1 MSERERTR
9 NGAPF
14 PDRAAGI
21 GTQKN
26 PLWIRFGWEISCR
39 LSFYLT
45 QQFIRHFSRHTYLWE
60 PSRVASTPPL
70 RAFVSCCDGLTLPF
84 TQKYH
89 TADTHLSTRHPGSL
103 GDLSLAVVMLLAKRL
118 NALLHTSWLWR
129 RGLASSSEKQQRPEA
144 CRFPVGASIKKEW
157 LVSLPYFLIY
167 SHWTLPCALCLLIQK
182 RPSRAIKVAAPSY
195 ICIILN
201 QNNSAF
207 WEESS
212 ILYTTSGFL

>member
-1 MSERERTR
+1 MGLFLLMSERERTR

-26 PLWIRFGWEISCR
+26 PLWICFGWEISCR

-45 QQFIRHFSRHTYLWE
+45 QQCIHHFSMHTYLWE
-60 PSRVASTPPL
+60 PNRVGSTPPP
-70 RAFVSCCDGLTLPF
+70 RAFMSCCGALNLPF

-89 TADTHLSTRHPGSL
+89 TADTYLSTRHPGSL
-103 GDLSLAVVMLLAKRL
+103 GDLSLAVVMLLARGL

-129 RGLASSSEKQQRPEA
+129 CGLASSSEKQQREA

-167 SHWTLPCALCLLIQK
+167 SHWTLPCALCLCSFK
-182 RPSRAIKVAAPSY
+182 KEHHVPSKWQPRVTFAS
-195 ICIILN
+195 
-201 QNNSAF
+201 F
-207 WEESS
+207 
-212 ILYTTSGFL
+212 